1 MTKEPETLEARLLR
15 KYKSQRIPETGYLKL
30 SKRQIRECKKQFEL
44 KGSLPHTL
52 DAEVSITLFASFL
65 LLLGFYSLQRFEN
78 NIDIETESQIIIENI
93 EIPETQQFETPPPP
107 ARPSVPV
114 ESEDDDL
121 ADDLTIE
128 ETDLDNFDAWD
139 APPPPPSGPQ
149 VKFIPYDDPPRP
161 LFPIRPVYP
170 DIAQEAGIEGQVLV
184 QCFIDKTGKVKE
196 TIVLK
201 GIPNTGLNE
210 AAVDALRKTRF
221 RPAKQRETKVG
232 VWITIPIN
240 FKLQN

>member
-1 MTKEPETLEARLLR
+1 MDFDAIKRFFSKISPVSWTVNFLLTR
-15 KYKSQRIPETGYLKL
+15 AKL
-30 SKRQIRECKKQFEL
+30 SEYTLKQKYSTVLRIGGLFGCIL
-44 KGSLPHTL
+44 TL
-52 DAEVSITLFASFL
+52 LS
-65 LLLGFYSLQRFEN
+65 FYSLQRFEN
-78 NIDIETESQIIIENI
+78 NIEIETEGQIIIENI

-107 ARPSVPV
+107 ARPSIPV

-149 VKFIPYDDPPRP
+149 VKFIPYDKAPVP
-161 LFPIRPVYP
+161 LTPIKPVYP
-170 DIAQEAGIEGQVLV
+170 DIAQEAGIEGQVII
-184 QCFIDKTGKVKE
+184 QCFIDKKGKVTE
-196 TIVLK
+196 TIILK

-210 AAVDALRKTRF
+210 SAVTALRKTRF
-221 RPAKQRETKVG
+221 RPAKQRETSVG

-240 FKLQN
+240 FTLQN